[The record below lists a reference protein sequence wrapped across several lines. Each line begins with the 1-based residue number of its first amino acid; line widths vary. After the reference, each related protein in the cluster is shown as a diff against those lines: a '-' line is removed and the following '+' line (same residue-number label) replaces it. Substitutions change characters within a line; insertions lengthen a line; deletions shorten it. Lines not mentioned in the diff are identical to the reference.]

1 MMKTV
6 RRFALRRA
14 AKKGG
19 TLTLAYL
26 NNSATTRVCEEAAQE
41 ILYTLTEGYGNPS
54 SLHAKGF
61 EAERLLRQARDRVAG
76 RIGCAPEEVLFTSGG
91 TEANNLAVFGAAQAL
106 ARRGH
111 RIVTTAIEHPSV
123 EKPMRELERQGF
135 EVIFLPAGE
144 DGKVRREDLF
154 EAVNSDTILVSMMA
168 VNNEV
173 GSLQPLDAV
182 RGAIKRAG
190 APALFHC
197 DCVQGFGKLEVKP
210 AALGIDLM
218 TVSSHKIHGPKG
230 AGALYIRRGVR
241 VKPRVFGG
249 GQEKDLRPGTEA
261 MPALVGFGAA
271 CAALPEVKAGLAHA
285 TELRGYLLE
294 QIGGLRGITLN
305 SPPDAL
311 PYIVNLSIPGLR
323 SEPVL
328 NLLSEM
334 GVYVSSGSA
343 CAKGH
348 KSPVLTAL
356 GLPDTRIDSALRIS
370 FSRFTTPQEIDALVA
385 GIKRVQQVLRR
396 I

>member
-1 MMKTV
+1 
-6 RRFALRRA
+6 
-14 AKKGG
+14 
-19 TLTLAYL
+19 
-26 NNSATTRVCEEAAQE
+26 
-41 ILYTLTEGYGNPS
+41 
-54 SLHAKGF
+54 
-61 EAERLLRQARDRVAG
+61 
-76 RIGCAPEEVLFTSGG
+76 
-91 TEANNLAVFGAAQAL
+91 
-106 ARRGH
+106 
-111 RIVTTAIEHPSV
+111 
-123 EKPMRELERQGF
+123 
-135 EVIFLPAGE
+135 
-144 DGKVRREDLF
+144 
-154 EAVNSDTILVSMMA
+154 
-168 VNNEV
+168 
-173 GSLQPLDAV
+173 
-182 RGAIKRAG
+182 
-190 APALFHC
+190 
-197 DCVQGFGKLEVKP
+197 
-210 AALGIDLM
+210 
-218 TVSSHKIHGPKG
+218 
-230 AGALYIRRGVR
+230 
-241 VKPRVFGG
+241 
-249 GQEKDLRPGTEA
+249 
-261 MPALVGFGAA
+261 MPAFVGFGAA